1 MGFDGRRER
10 KRDSRFVVNYNGRHV
25 YQTRKFNVSLVLV
38 KDLITTTR
46 EEDLVVEMCKQNK
59 KKKNQEV

>member
-1 MGFDGRRER
+1 M
-10 KRDSRFVVNYNGRHV
+10 NYNGRHV